1 MDVYAQDLSFV
12 AIAKEGKLLG
22 YDILAGGGMGYAY
35 GNPGSFPRLAD
46 IIGFC
51 FPEQVEE
58 VARQVLL
65 IHKEFSTRCN
75 RKTSRLRY
83 TIAGKG
89 LGWFTNELATRLP
102 FSLQAARPF
111 SLSTNGDAADV
122 PGRQTI
128 EIEGGRIQNSNR
140 QQLKTAFH
148 EIASIHQGDFI
159 TGNQNLVI
167 DGITPDTA
175 EQIKSIIGKYNLL
188 PNDSGLRRN
197 SSACTSLPFCPQ
209 ALTDSER
216 LLPKLVDELEPQL
229 KELGLWDEDISIR
242 MTGCPNGCSR
252 PYLAELAFVGR
263 GPGKYNIWMGG
274 SRRGDRLGFIYQESV
289 PVKEIAEV
297 LRPVFARF
305 AAERNQG
312 EGFGDWSIRAL
323 HPQSL

>member
-1 MDVYAQDLSFV
+1 MAGCQTYLLGRGGGALYGPGYLPRKFKIAFTLPPENDVDVYAQDLSFV

-148 EIASIHQGDFI
+148 EIASIHQGDFFTQAI
-159 TGNQNLVI
+159 RIWSL
-167 DGITPDTA
+167 TA
-175 EQIKSIIGKYNLL
+175 SHRILPSKSNPSLGSTIFSPTIRG
-188 PNDSGLRRN
+188 SGAIPPPVP
-197 SSACTSLPFCPQ
+197 ACH
-209 ALTDSER
+209 
-216 LLPKLVDELEPQL
+216 
-229 KELGLWDEDISIR
+229 
-242 MTGCPNGCSR
+242 
-252 PYLAELAFVGR
+252 
-263 GPGKYNIWMGG
+263 
-274 SRRGDRLGFIYQESV
+274 
-289 PVKEIAEV
+289 
-297 LRPVFARF
+297 FARRPLQTPKGCF
-305 AAERNQG
+305 QNWWMNWNR
-312 EGFGDWSIRAL
+312 S
-323 HPQSL
+323 

>member
-1 MDVYAQDLSFV
+1 MQHAF
-12 AIAKEGKLLG
+12 
-22 YDILAGGGMGYAY
+22 
-35 GNPGSFPRLAD
+35 
-46 IIGFC
+46 
-51 FPEQVEE
+51 
-58 VARQVLL
+58 
-65 IHKEFSTRCN
+65 H
-75 RKTSRLRY
+75 
-83 TIAGKG
+83 
-89 LGWFTNELATRLP
+89 

-148 EIASIHQGDFI
+148 EIASIHQGDFFI

-188 PNDSGLRRN
+188 PQRFGAQAQFLRLYQP
-197 SSACTSLPFCPQ
+197 AILPAGPYR
-209 ALTDSER
+209 LRR

>member
-1 MDVYAQDLSFV
+1 M
-12 AIAKEGKLLG
+12 
-22 YDILAGGGMGYAY
+22 
-35 GNPGSFPRLAD
+35 
-46 IIGFC
+46 
-51 FPEQVEE
+51 EE

-65 IHKEFSTRCN
+65 IHKEFSTRSN

-102 FSLQAARPF
+102 FPLQEAKPF

-148 EIASIHQGDFI
+148 EIASIHQGDFFI

-175 EQIKSIIGKYNLL
+175 VRIKSIIRKYNLL

-216 LLPKLVDELEPQL
+216 LLPKLVDELESQL
-229 KELGLWDEDISIR
+229 KRTGAMGRRNFYTHDRVSQRMLQAVSGRTGFRRQRSGQVQYLDGRFQKRRQTRLRLSGICIRKRNRRRAPTSICTFCGRTQPRGRIRGLEHPLITSAI
-242 MTGCPNGCSR
+242 
-252 PYLAELAFVGR
+252 
-263 GPGKYNIWMGG
+263 
-274 SRRGDRLGFIYQESV
+274 FI
-289 PVKEIAEV
+289 KA
-297 LRPVFARF
+297 
-305 AAERNQG
+305 
-312 EGFGDWSIRAL
+312 
-323 HPQSL
+323 